1 MWILSFF
8 SGQNDRVKRQAAKII
23 TTERFQDQDNV
34 ASNIGNA
41 GAAEAGLLLLSA
53 LEHAHVG
60 QKVALC
66 SFNDGVEIL
75 IFEVA
80 GDNKVVNP
88 IEHQIKTDPTF
99 PMENSFNGVKCYLYN
114 HLTDRHPLGSPPLL
128 RKENQT
134 GSMASSHH
142 AATNQD
148 SFICPHHASQLTK
161 QITTMQC

>member
-1 MWILSFF
+1 MTSET
-8 SGQNDRVKRQAAKII
+8 SSSKII

-128 RKENQT
+128 EKRIRLE
-134 GSMASSHH
+134 AWLHR
-142 AATNQD
+142 
-148 SFICPHHASQLTK
+148 
-161 QITTMQC
+161 ITRRPIRTHSYAPITPLN